1 LQTGYGLPKQTKN
14 NKKTIKGYGSVAM
27 GQQDKPNV
35 YDCVKNKEGKQ
46 YKTLLKRDKT
56 SFGCHLF
63 ARLDVRVG
71 I

>member
-1 LQTGYGLPKQTKN
+1 
-14 NKKTIKGYGSVAM
+14 M

-46 YKTLLKRDKT
+46 NKTLLKRDKT

-63 ARLDVRVG
+63 ARVYVRVD

>member
-1 LQTGYGLPKQTKN
+1 MVCQEKRI
-14 NKKTIKGYGSVAM
+14 NKKTIKGYGSVVM

-46 YKTLLKRDKT
+46 NKTLLKRDKT

-63 ARLDVRVG
+63 ARVYVRVD